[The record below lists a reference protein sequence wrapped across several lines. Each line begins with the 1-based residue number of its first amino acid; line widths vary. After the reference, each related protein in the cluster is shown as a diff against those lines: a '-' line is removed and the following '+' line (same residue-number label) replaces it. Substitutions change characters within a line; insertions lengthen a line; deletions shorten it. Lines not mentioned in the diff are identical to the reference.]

1 MREVKGHRRAVTELT
16 APSCCWL
23 SSWRGRVAFVER
35 RTKPRERGGVAK
47 VGPGEAPVRLRYSS
61 SATSTA
67 VVTAVGERRKARE
80 RRSRSNLFFLFASH
94 FSVELSR
101 SMKGRLEGD
110 GDEKNEG

>member
-1 MREVKGHRRAVTELT
+1 VLLVEQLEGKSCVRRAPDE
-16 APSCCWL
+16 AKGKRWSCE
-23 SSWRGRVAFVER
+23 GRSR
-35 RTKPRERGGVAK
+35 RSAREIEVL
-47 VGPGEAPVRLRYSS
+47 EQRYIDSS
-61 SATSTA
+61 SY
-67 VVTAVGERRKARE
+67 AVGERRKARE